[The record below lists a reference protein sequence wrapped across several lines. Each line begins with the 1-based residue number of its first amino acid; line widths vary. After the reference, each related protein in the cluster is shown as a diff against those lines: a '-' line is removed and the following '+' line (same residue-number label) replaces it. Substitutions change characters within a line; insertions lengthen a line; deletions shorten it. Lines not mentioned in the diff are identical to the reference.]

1 MFTNKSGQPGLTKM
15 HARILPLHFCAA
27 DGFWG
32 QMGKVER

>member
-1 MFTNKSGQPGLTKM
+1 MFANVSIPPALTKT
-15 HARILPLHFCAA
+15 HVHILLLHSCGV